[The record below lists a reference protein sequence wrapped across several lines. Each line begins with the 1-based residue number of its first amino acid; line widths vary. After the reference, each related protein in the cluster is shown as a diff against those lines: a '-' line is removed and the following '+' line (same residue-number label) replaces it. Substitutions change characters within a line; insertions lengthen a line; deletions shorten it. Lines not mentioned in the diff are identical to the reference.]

1 VDRVSE
7 DEAALRA
14 SQHEPG
20 EAGDDTSHVRRYGPR
35 AFGATGV
42 LMPSTY
48 LDSAVFRDIFTTPAM
63 RAVWSDE
70 SRVQKYLDFE
80 KALAV
85 AQARLKIIPQDAC
98 DEIVK
103 HCDVKNYDMAK
114 LKEATERIDYPVLP
128 VVQQLV
134 KLCKDKLGEWS
145 HWGATTQDITDTATI
160 LQIQESLAIIG
171 SEINAISDAL
181 AALAKK
187 YRDTPMAGRSN
198 LQQAVPITFGY
209 KIATMLAGFERHKQ
223 RLAELKPRVL
233 VGEFGGAAGTL
244 SSLGKD
250 GLLCQTELMKELKL
264 GQPAISWHTVRD
276 TIAEVGCFLGLV
288 TGSCGKIAFDVK
300 LLMQTE
306 VEEVQE
312 PFHQGR
318 GSSSTMPQKRNPI
331 SSVYITAQVAMVK
344 QLAGALLEAMIE
356 DHERATGPWEI
367 EWLALPEIFMLAA
380 GALAQTR
387 FLVEGLQVNEQKMR
401 DNIFITK
408 GLIMSEAVMMGLGDK
423 MGRNYAH
430 DVVYDICREV
440 VKTGRPLID
449 LLEENAEIRKHADR
463 KELEKMV
470 NPANYL
476 GVAGEMVDRVLA
488 MRKK

>member
-1 VDRVSE
+1 
-7 DEAALRA
+7 
-14 SQHEPG
+14 
-20 EAGDDTSHVRRYGPR
+20 
-35 AFGATGV
+35 
-42 LMPSTY
+42 MPSTY

-70 SRVQKYLDFE
+70 NRVQKYLDFE
-80 KALAV
+80 AALAR
-85 AQARLKIIPQDAC
+85 AQAKLKIIPQAAC
-98 DEIVK
+98 DEILK
-103 HCDVKNYDMAK
+103 HCDAKEYDMAK
-114 LKEATERIDYPVLP
+114 LKEATERIGYPVLP

-134 KLCKDKLGEWS
+134 KLCKNGLGEWS
-145 HWGATTQDITDTATI
+145 HWGATTQDITDTATV
-160 LQIQESLAIIG
+160 LQIKESLALIEK
-171 SEINAISDAL
+171 EIEAICDAL

-209 KIATMLAGFERHKQ
+209 KMATMLAAFERHRQ
-223 RLAELKPRVL
+223 RLNELKPRVL

-250 GLLCQTELMKELKL
+250 GLRCQDELMKELKL
-264 GQPAISWHTVRD
+264 GQPEISWHTVRD
-276 TIAEVGCFLGLV
+276 RIAEVGCFLGLI

-331 SSVYITAQVAMVK
+331 SSVYITAQTAMVK
-344 QLAGALLEAMIE
+344 QLVAALLEAMIE

-367 EWLALPEIFMLAA
+367 EWIALPEIFMLTA

-387 FLVEGLQVNEQKMR
+387 FLVEGLHVNEQRMR

-423 MGRNYAH
+423 LGRNYAH
-430 DVVYDICREV
+430 DLVYDICRDV

-449 LLEENAEIRKHADR
+449 LLEENPEIRKHADR
-463 KELEKMV
+463 KTLEKMV
-470 NPANYL
+470 DPANYL
-476 GVAGEMVDRVLA
+476 GVAGEMVDRVLK
-488 MRKK
+488 MRGK